1 MLQEAVVI
9 IKSLAV
15 GPIQANCF
23 IIGCETTLA
32 GAVIDPGDDADR
44 IMAEVKKANL
54 RIDAIIN
61 THGHFD
67 HVGGNRQLK
76 AATGAELLIHPLD
89 APMLAQ
95 LDRMAGSFGLKADN
109 SPDPDRTLEDGD
121 TISVGEL
128 RFKVLHTPGHTPGGI
143 ALHTNGCVFVGD
155 TLFQGSIGRTDFPG
169 GDFDTL
175 ITSIRTKLFTLDEQT
190 TVYTGHG
197 PETTIGTEKRY
208 NPFARMT

>member
-1 MLQEAVVI
+1 LI

-23 IIGCETTLA
+23 IVGCETTLA

-44 IMAEVKKANL
+44 ILAVVKKANL
-54 RIDAIIN
+54 RIEHIIN

-67 HVGGNRQLK
+67 HVGGNRRLK
-76 AATGAELLIHPLD
+76 DATGAALMIHSLD

-95 LDRMAGSFGLKADN
+95 LDRMAGAFGLNAEN
-109 SPDPDRTLEDGD
+109 SPAPDRILEDGD
-121 TISVGEL
+121 TIEVGDL
-128 RFKVLHTPGHTPGGI
+128 RLDVLHTPGHTPGGI
-143 ALHTNGCVFVGD
+143 SLHADGCVFVGD

-169 GDFDTL
+169 GNFDTL
-175 ITSIRTKLFTLDEQT
+175 IASIRRKLFALDDQT

-197 PETTIGTEKRY
+197 PETTIGAEKRY
-208 NPFARMT
+208 NPFARIT